1 MRSKSILYSKIIPSS
16 ETPKLMLFL
25 MRNKVART
33 ETGALYLLMA
43 TIAISTALTVFLFS
57 SPGGRLANPPTFSGD
72 YSLSQT
78 Q

>member
-25 MRNKVART
+25 IRNKIART
-33 ETGALYLLMA
+33 ETGALYLLMT
-43 TIAISTALTVFLFS
+43 TIAVSTALTVFLFS
-57 SPGGRLANPPTFSGD
+57 SPSGKLMNLPTFTGD
-72 YSLSQT
+72 YSLSQA

>member
-1 MRSKSILYSKIIPSS
+1 MRNKSILYSKIIPSS

-25 MRNKVART
+25 IRNKIARS

-57 SPGGRLANPPTFSGD
+57 SPSGKFTNPPMFAGE
-72 YSLSQT
+72 YSLSQA